1 MVRALSAENERLKDT
16 VDFLLNRLDEREP
29 RAVGV
34 QNKAGN
40 QRHKAG
46 KRGVQDGRD
55 QGEGNGLR
63 AKRKALRPPHN

>member
-34 QNKAGN
+34 QNEAGN
-40 QRHKAG
+40 QRNQAG
-46 KRGVQDGRD
+46 KRGVPRRGDTGK
-55 QGEGNGLR
+55 GHGLR
-63 AKRKALRPPHN
+63 AKRKALRPQNI

>member
-1 MVRALSAENERLKDT
+1 MVRALSDENERLKDT

-34 QNKAGN
+34 QGEAGN

-46 KRGVQDGRD
+46 KRGVPSRGD
-55 QGEGNGLR
+55 QGKGHGLR
-63 AKRKALRPPHN
+63 AKRKAVRPPNN